1 MSDNKPQ
8 ADVPVA
14 LLSQALLDL
23 REVRGSQRATR
34 EAVIRYFKSGITG
47 GFTVGSL
54 MQWLFFWPDE
64 KQSVFSQVGY
74 SAKEIS
80 EFMEILKEKHSA
92 QELGLR
98 DDQMPP
104 PEKQDA

>member
-1 MSDNKPQ
+1 M
-8 ADVPVA
+8 ADTDSQPEIPVP
-14 LLSQALLDL
+14 LLSQALLEL
-23 REVRGSQRATR
+23 RQARGSQRATR
-34 EAVIRYFKSGITG
+34 EAVIRYFKSGIAG
-47 GFTVGSL
+47 GFTVGL
-54 MQWLFFWPDE
+54 LVQWLFFWPDK

-74 SAKEIS
+74 SATEIR

-104 PEKQDA
+104 NTY

>member
-1 MSDNKPQ
+1 MADNKQQ
-8 ADVPVA
+8 AEVPVA
-14 LLSQALLDL
+14 LLSQTLLDL
-23 REVRGSQRATR
+23 RETRGSQRETR
-34 EAVIRYFKSGITG
+34 EAVIRYFKSGIAG

-54 MQWLFFWPDE
+54 MQWLFFWPDK

-74 SAKEIS
+74 SANEVS

-98 DDQMPP
+98 HDQ
-104 PEKQDA
+104 AA

>member
-1 MSDNKPQ
+1 MSDNEQQ
-8 ADVPVA
+8 AEVPVA

-23 REVRGSQRATR
+23 RQARGSKRATR
-34 EAVIRYFKSGITG
+34 EAVFRYFKSGIAG

-54 MQWLFFWPDE
+54 MQWLFFWPDK

-74 SAKEIS
+74 SGTES
-80 EFMEILKEKHSA
+80 REFMEILKEKHSA

-98 DDQMPP
+98 EDQMPSNNC
-104 PEKQDA
+104 